1 MENSTK
7 YALKAE
13 FTIENF
19 VIVRKEEEK
28 LRISVC
34 DNGRGMEKEM
44 LEKIER
50 SNQSGDSR
58 GEHVGILNCLHRLQ
72 TIYGKEAKFQITSE
86 RGTGTQVWIEIP
98 CRQQK
103 GAADESQAFDR

>member
-1 MENSTK
+1 
-7 YALKAE
+7 
-13 FTIENF
+13 
-19 VIVRKEEEK
+19 
-28 LRISVC
+28 
-34 DNGRGMEKEM
+34 MEKEM

-50 SNQSGDSR
+50 EETIRDSR

-103 GAADESQAFDR
+103 GAADENEAFDR